1 MHGCLIENIS
11 RKTNV
16 YHKQHLS
23 PLVQREVKIILGI
36 VVVTC
41 DILKI
46 CTRDLPHPAPTQIFV
61 WKKQHLCLLRN
72 IEVQRVIGWLLWI
85 SIYTQYESEWY
96 PRPFSC
102 AYFFLAQTTPLSVGK
117 QRGAYFRGFLG
128 WLLRLSILTESS
140 CAIDL
145 PYPGLAWIIV
155 WNKPRF
161 CPLGSRE
168 VQSTEVSRDVCWY
181 LQYGPNPSNS
191 CMAQNTL
198 LSVGNREA

>member
-1 MHGCLIENIS
+1 MKSLVVLAVFTWNIYTICVS
-11 RKTNV
+11 DLSHPSLAQIFV
-16 YHKQHLS
+16 YHKKHFC
-23 PLVQREVKIILGI
+23 PLGNR
-36 VVVTC
+36 
-41 DILKI
+41 
-46 CTRDLPHPAPTQIFV
+46 
-61 WKKQHLCLLRN
+61 
-72 IEVQRVIGWLLWI
+72 EVQRFLVCLLLLA
-85 SIYTQYESEWY
+85 IYTQSVREQNPILLSWKN
-96 PRPFSC
+96 C
-102 AYFFLAQTTPLSVGK
+102 LVQTIPLSVGK
-117 QRGAYFRGFLG
+117 QIVAEFRGYLG
-128 WLLRLSILTESS
+128 WLFRLSILTESS

-155 WNKPRF
+155 WHKPRF